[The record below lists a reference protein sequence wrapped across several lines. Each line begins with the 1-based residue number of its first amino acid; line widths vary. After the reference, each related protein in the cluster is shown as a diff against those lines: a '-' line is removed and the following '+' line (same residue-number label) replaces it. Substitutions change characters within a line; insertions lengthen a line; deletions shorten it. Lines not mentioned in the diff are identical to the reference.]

1 VTEIEVLESS
11 MLNYMITSNSGFTKK
26 DVNQCVML
34 LYGHLIAIDP
44 TKNADE
50 ALGCVKTTVE
60 ALNELNAKCSHGLI
74 ETSER
79 EKIAQII
86 IGASHLKG
94 YNTMEDDITEQWRE
108 W

>member
-1 VTEIEVLESS
+1 MLDYMSSGNVGYTKDDVT
-11 MLNYMITSNSGFTKK
+11 
-26 DVNQCVML
+26 QCIDL
-34 LYGHLIAIDP
+34 LYGHLTAIEV

-50 ALGCVKTTVE
+50 ALGCFKTTVE